1 MRVYQFHHFGNRDKK
16 LIAGFAT
23 VNPFLLHSGLVMAEA
38 NKGEAHETVIVQN
51 RKARHDFEVLDRFET
66 GIVLRGTE
74 VKSLRDGLITLK
86 DSFAAVERG
95 EVFLYN
101 VHISHYK
108 GGNNFNHE
116 TERARK
122 LLLHRSEIR
131 KLTGKTEQQG
141 LTLVPLKIYFKR
153 GKVKVDL
160 GLVRGKKEFD
170 KRHSLA
176 KRQADRDVERAL
188 KDRHK

>member
-1 MRVYQFHHFGNRDKK
+1 MRVYQFHHFGNRGKK
-16 LIAGFAT
+16 LIAGLTT
-23 VNPFLLHSGLVMAEA
+23 VNPLLLHSGLVMAEA

-86 DSFAAVERG
+86 DSFATVERG

-131 KLTGKTEQQG
+131 KLTGKTEHQG

-176 KRQADRDVERAL
+176 KRQAERDVERAL

>member
-1 MRVYQFHHFGNRDKK
+1 MRVYQFHHFGNSGKN
-16 LIAGFAT
+16 LIAGLAT
-23 VNPFLLHSGLVMAEA
+23 VNPLPLHSGLVMAEA

-86 DSFAAVERG
+86 DSFATVEKG

>member
-1 MRVYQFHHFGNRDKK
+1 
-16 LIAGFAT
+16 LAT
-23 VNPFLLHSGLVMAEA
+23 VNPFPLHCRLVMAEA
-38 NKGEAHETVIVQN
+38 NKGEAHYTVIVQN
-51 RKARHDFEVLDRFET
+51 RKARHDFEVIDRCET